1 MNRKR
6 IHKRIRAKIQGTATA
21 PRLAVFRSTKFM
33 YAQLIDDDKEVT
45 ICAATDAANKG
56 KSTKSER
63 AKKVGEEIAKKAKEA
78 GITKV
83 VFDRGGFPYHGRIK
97 EVAEGARA
105 GGLIF

>member
-6 IHKRIRAKIQGTATA
+6 IHKRIRSKIQGTAA
-21 PRLAVFRSTKFM
+21 VPRLAVFRSTKYM
-33 YAQLIDDDKEVT
+33 YAQLIDDMKAVT
-45 ICAATDAANKG
+45 LCAAADAAYKG
-56 KSTKSER
+56 KHTKSER
-63 AKKVGEEIAKKAKEA
+63 AKKIGEEIAKKAKEA

-97 EVAEGARA
+97 AVADGARE

>member
-6 IHKRIRAKIQGTATA
+6 IHKRIRSKIHGTAAA
-21 PRLAVFRSTKFM
+21 PRLAVFRSTKHM
-33 YAQLIDDDKEVT
+33 YAQLIDDAKAVT
-45 ICAATDAANKG
+45 LYASFDGAYRG
-56 KSTKSER
+56 KHTKTER

-97 EVAEGARA
+97 AVADGARE

>member
-6 IHKRIRAKIQGTATA
+6 IHKRIRAKIKGTAHA
-21 PRLAVFRSTKFM
+21 PRLAVFRSTKYM
-33 YAQLIDDDKEVT
+33 YAQLIDDAKAVT
-45 ICAATDAANKG
+45 LCAATDAAHKG
-56 KSTKSER
+56 KHTKSER
-63 AKKVGEEIAKKAKEA
+63 AKKVGEEIATKAKKA

-97 EVAEGARA
+97 EVAEGARE